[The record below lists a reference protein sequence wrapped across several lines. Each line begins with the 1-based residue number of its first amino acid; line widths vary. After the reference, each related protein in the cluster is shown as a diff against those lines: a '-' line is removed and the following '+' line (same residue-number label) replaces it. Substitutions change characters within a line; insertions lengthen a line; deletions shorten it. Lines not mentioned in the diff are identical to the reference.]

1 MADSS
6 HIVAKEPLSLPCL
19 SAKFTEYDT
28 AKNAKLAR
36 LLSFISYLFKDGLT
50 LETKEK
56 FDKGSTCTLYRA
68 HRHPN

>member
-28 AKNAKLAR
+28 AKNDKLAR

-50 LETKEK
+50 VETKEK